1 MQNECT
7 ITFNGM
13 PCEPLSEKSSVFD
26 NIMTQRIIRK
36 VGDDIAAVVGRP
48 TLVVEENTSAESI
61 RAFYERWRNMLDE
74 HVEKHSPEPM
84 AIPDWLRPAMRSNG
98 LTDDQI
104 DRMVITS
111 MCMGEDGST
120 ATIDYRES

>member
-7 ITFNGM
+7 ITFNGL
-13 PCEPLSEKSSVFD
+13 PLETLSEKSSVFD

-36 VGDDIAAVVGRP
+36 VGDDVAAVVGRP
-48 TLVVEENTSAESI
+48 TLEVKENTSVESI
-61 RAFYERWRNMLDE
+61 RAFYERWRNMLNE
-74 HVEKHSPEPM
+74 HIEQHSPEPM
-84 AIPDWLRPAMRSNG
+84 EIPDWLRPAMRSNG

-111 MCMGEDGST
+111 MRMGENGST
-120 ATIDYRES
+120 AVIDYRES